1 MGFAKKITLA
11 IIALLGLVCAITG
24 AFGYRTTYR
33 QVEKSVG
40 VETVG
45 CANITT
51 GLVDPAVIKL
61 LALGDA
67 SKLSEVE
74 QQLNW
79 TVDHKPLF
87 KEAFILSL
95 DGNILATD
103 QHLKQRGYAAGDA
116 FYFSPA
122 DRDMIQE
129 MKHSVYTKVY
139 TYDGEKLLTGYG
151 PIFEDNDPGK
161 AIVGLMTINFDASI
175 IHERTW
181 EIIALPF
188 AAGAVVFLIAALVV
202 YFFIH
207 RLIRPLEELSLQVNQ
222 IANGDLTITPM
233 VLNSKDEVGKL
244 SRDFGNMVT
253 SLRNLITEVSSTS
266 MQVASS
272 SQQLSA
278 SAEQTGKASE
288 QTVNITQELAE
299 GAERQLHNLEQG
311 SDRLHSMSASTKQI
325 ATVMGHVSETAESSS
340 AAAGQGVEAIK
351 QSVQQMNKM
360 ENKIHELSAN
370 ITELAG
376 HSKEIQSI
384 LEIITAIAEESNLL
398 AINAAIEAARAG
410 EYGSGFAVVANSVG
424 KLADRSAESVKQ
436 IATLVNFIITQMEVT
451 GKTMV
456 ETARE
461 VEVST
466 ALVRSAGA
474 TFGQIDTEANSTA
487 TAINSISEAV
497 KDLSC
502 QTELLVRSLEDI
514 VEVANSNVDGAQMMS
529 AASQEQL
536 AAMEEVDASASF
548 LANLSDKLHNLIEKF
563 KI

>member
-61 LALGDA
+61 LAQGDA

-95 DGNILATD
+95 DGNILAAD

-151 PIFEDNDPGK
+151 PIFEDNDPSK

>member
-79 TVDHKPLF
+79 TVDYKPLF

>member
-61 LALGDA
+61 LAQGDA

-95 DGNILATD
+95 DGNILAAD

-161 AIVGLMTINFDASI
+161 AIVGLMTINFDAYI

-244 SRDFGNMVT
+244 SRDFSNMVT

-325 ATVMGHVSETAESSS
+325 ATVMEHVSETAESSS

-548 LANLSDKLHNLIEKF
+548 LANLSDKLHSLIEKF

>member
-1 MGFAKKITLA
+1 MGFAKKIALA
-11 IIALLGLVCAITG
+11 IIALLGFVCAITG

-61 LALGDA
+61 LAQGDA

-95 DGNILATD
+95 DGNILAAD

-188 AAGAVVFLIAALVV
+188 AAGAVVFLIAALIV

-207 RLIRPLEELSLQVNQ
+207 RLIRPLEQLSLQVNQ

-253 SLRNLITEVSSTS
+253 SLRNLITEVNSTS

-325 ATVMGHVSETAESSS
+325 ATVMEHVSETAESSS

-360 ENKIHELSAN
+360 ENKIHELSSN

-497 KDLSC
+497 RDLSC
-502 QTELLVRSLEDI
+502 QTELLVKSLEDI